1 MSTLAQN
8 VPGSPVQN
16 TGGQSIWGNVTGFL
30 NGALDT
36 YARYEQIRAGQ
47 NPQLTYAEK
56 TNVVSVPSGQAVVV
70 EGAAGTQASAQQAS
84 FSIAGYSVPK
94 PIAYGVLAIG
104 GLLLLKKAK
113 VL

>member
-30 NGALDT
+30 NGALDA
-36 YARYEQIRAGQ
+36 YARYETIKAGQ

-56 TNVVSVPSGQAVVV
+56 TMLTELQSGQAVVV
-70 EGAAGTQASAQQAS
+70 SGAQGVQSNAAESG
-84 FSIAGYSVPK
+84 FVVAGYTVPK
-94 PIAYGVLAIG
+94 PLAYGGLAVLA
-104 GLLLLKKAK
+104 LVLLKKGGI
-113 VL
+113 L